1 MYNINVFYNPWRF
14 FYNPI
19 KWLEYFFK
27 SFKFAYQRATKG
39 YCDSDAWDLT
49 SFYTEIMMSTINE
62 LSNTHLSSPMDMS
75 QDEWTETLN
84 TIYKALSNSKEDSYK
99 TLMYDTWKNHLEQ
112 KPNMDDENYDD
123 WYNEYLTLQKA
134 IDKEWHDIRRDMND
148 NKNKALDL
156 IKKYWYDLWD

>member
-1 MYNINVFYNPWRF
+1 MYNVNVFHNPWRF

-19 KWLEYFFK
+19 KWLEYFFN
-27 SFKFAYQRATKG
+27 SFKFAYQRAIKG
-39 YCDSDAWDLT
+39 YCDTDVCDLT
-49 SFYTEIMMSTINE
+49 SFYKEIMMSTINE
-62 LSNTHLSSPMDMS
+62 LSNTHLASPIDMT

-84 TIYKALSNSKEDSYK
+84 TIYKALSNSKEDSYE

-112 KPNMDDENYDD
+112 KPNMDDESYDE

-134 IDKEWHDIRRDMND
+134 SDKEWHDIRRDMSN

-156 IKKYWYDLWD
+156 IKEYWYDLWD